1 MRYVILFLLLLSLCQ
16 ATLPGSARADDLKA
30 LEATNRRLRA
40 EYDLATKSQI
50 YFLFDLQAKKVQFKA
65 SGLSVA
71 ELAVQSVQLWGHV
84 ATDKVRTVASKHSF
98 FTPEREVL
106 KIPSPEEETK
116 ADEKP
121 KSDTKKFELAALELS
136 DMPTSYQLRFDDGL
150 LISVSAAAEGF
161 FPRLWRGVRKAFWF
175 LSRPLLTVWNY
186 FQKES
191 YTELALT
198 MPSRDAQ
205 LLYWSLT
212 EGASCLVVD

>member
-1 MRYVILFLLLLSLCQ
+1 MRYLLIFWFLFFCQ
-16 ATLPGSARADDLKA
+16 ATLPVASRADDLKT
-30 LEATNRRLRA
+30 LETTHRRLRA
-40 EYDLATKSQI
+40 EYDLATKPQI

-71 ELAVQSVQLWGHV
+71 ELAVHSAHLWGQIP
-84 ATDKVRTVASKHSF
+84 TDKVRTVVSKHSF

-106 KIPSPEEETK
+106 KIPSPDEDTKSEEKTK
-116 ADEKP
+116 PDA
-121 KSDTKKFELAALELS
+121 KKFELAALELS

-150 LISVSAAAEGF
+150 LISVRAGDDGY
-161 FPRLWRGVRKAFWF
+161 FPALWRGFGKVFWF

-186 FQKES
+186 LQKQS

-198 MPSRDAQ
+198 MPSKDAQ